1 MSDPGGAAGRSWAAT
16 PAARPRA
23 FGPSAVR
30 LLRRL
35 GGERLRLLS
44 LVGLAMVSVV
54 LTVLGPWVLG
64 RATDIVFAGV
74 VGRRLDSDKSLDQV
88 VAEARANGDSS
99 LADMLLRIQ
108 PVPGV
113 GVDLTRLG
121 QVLLLALCLF
131 AGAGVLGW
139 LQGHLLAGVVQRTV
153 RQLRAEVG
161 AKLHRLPLSY
171 VDRQPRGE
179 LLSRVTNDVEN
190 ISQSLQ
196 QTLSQLLTSLLTVI
210 GVLTMMIVVSPLL
223 AVIALVALPLSAVVT
238 ARIARRSRRHFTAQ
252 WTATGMLAGK
262 IEEAFSGHEL
272 VRVFGR
278 RREVQASL
286 AATNDDLY
294 EAGFRAQFLSGT
306 VLPLMILVGNL
317 TYVGIAVVGA
327 IRVAT
332 GAISLGDVQAFIHYS
347 QQFSQP
353 LAQVASTANL
363 VQSGVASAERV
374 FALLDAEEESDRPA
388 VPTGT
393 AEPARV
399 GAGRVV
405 FDRVSFGYT
414 PDRPLMRE
422 LCLTVEPGQTVAIV
436 GPTGAGKTTLVNLV
450 MRFYELD
457 GGRITIDGVDIA
469 LLPRAD
475 LRARIG
481 MVLQDA
487 WLFGGTI
494 RENIGYGRLD
504 ATEEEILAAAR
515 ATYVDRF
522 VRGLPD
528 GYETVVGEFGGT
540 ISAGEKQLI
549 TIARAF
555 LADPP
560 LLILD
565 EATTS
570 VDSRTEVLVQR
581 AMAALRAGRTTF
593 VIAHRLSTIRD
604 ADLILVLEDGRIV
617 EQGTEPELLA
627 AGGAY
632 RRLHRAQFVDAV
644 DGRAESSGAC

>member
-1 MSDPGGAAGRSWAAT
+1 MSDPGGAAGGSWAAT
-16 PAARPRA
+16 PAVRPRA

-44 LVGLAMVSVV
+44 LVGFAMVSVV

-74 VGRRLDSDKSLDQV
+74 VGRRLDSDKNLDQV
-88 VAEARANGDSS
+88 VAEARANGDSN

-190 ISQSLQ
+190 IAQSLQ

-238 ARIARRSRRHFTAQ
+238 ERIARRSRRHFTAQ
-252 WTATGMLAGK
+252 WTATGTLTGK

-374 FALLDAEEESDRPA
+374 FALLDAEEESGRPA
-388 VPTGT
+388 VSTGA

-457 GGRITIDGVDIA
+457 GGGITIDGVDIA
-469 LLPRAD
+469 RLPRAD
-475 LRARIG
+475 LRGRIG

-494 RENIGYGRLD
+494 RDNIGYGRLG
-504 ATEEEILAAAR
+504 ATEEEIVAAAR
-515 ATYVDRF
+515 ATHVDRF
-522 VRGLPD
+522 VRALPD
-528 GYETVVGEFGGT
+528 GYDTVVDEVGGA
-540 ISAGEKQLI
+540 ISTGEKQLV

-555 LADPP
+555 LSDPP

-627 AGGAY
+627 ADGAY

-644 DGRAESSGAC
+644 DGRAETSGTC